1 MTKPIAVFLG
11 IILWA
16 TPMVFA
22 AEAVRQNAP
31 AQDPAVLL
39 QKTAEEIRR
48 ILHEMDESLKAAKAE
63 LSATGIQGKEAR
75 AVLQK
80 LYKANPY
87 AFDCATIDPDGIIVD
102 VAPQE
107 MSFILGADI
116 SHQEQIKRL
125 LKTHEPVMS
134 TAINTVEGFVAFDLE
149 HPVLDPKGRF
159 IGSVSVLT
167 KPDFFGSV
175 IGPTVARFP
184 VEMWM
189 LQKDGRIIY
198 DINPE
203 EIGRN
208 LFTDRLYAD
217 YPSLITVGR
226 KMAGTAKGR
235 GHYVF
240 LHKNLQKE
248 VRKEVIW
255 TTVALHK
262 TEFRLALAYEMKDFE
277 E

>member
-1 MTKPIAVFLG
+1 MIKPIAVFLG
-11 IILWA
+11 IVLWA

-22 AEAVRQNAP
+22 AEEVKQNAP
-31 AQDPAVLL
+31 GQDPAVLL
-39 QKTAEEIRR
+39 NDTTEEIRL
-48 ILHEMDESLKAAKAE
+48 ILQEMDKSLNIAKAE
-63 LSATGIQGKEAR
+63 LSGIGIQGKEAR

-87 AFDCATIDPDGIIVD
+87 AFDCATIDPDGVIVN
-102 VAPQE
+102 VAPKE
-107 MSFILGADI
+107 MSFIVGADI

-125 LKTHEPVMS
+125 LKTHAPVMS

-149 HPVLDPKGRF
+149 HPVFDPKGRF

-175 IGPTVARFP
+175 IRPKVAQFP

-208 LFTDRLYAD
+208 LFTDKLYAD
-217 YPSLITVGR
+217 YPSLMAVGR
-226 KMAGTAKGR
+226 KMAGSAKGR

-248 VRKEVIW
+248 VQKELIW

-262 TEFRLALAYEMKDFE
+262 TEFRLALAYVKTDF
-277 E
+277 